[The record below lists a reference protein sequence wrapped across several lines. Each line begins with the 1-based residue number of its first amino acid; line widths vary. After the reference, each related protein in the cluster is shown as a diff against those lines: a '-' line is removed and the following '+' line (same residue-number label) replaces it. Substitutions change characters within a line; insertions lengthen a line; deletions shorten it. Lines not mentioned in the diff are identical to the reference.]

1 MIMSWLI
8 ISVWLRIIRVKFLFA
23 SIIAITNS
31 LLYSYFAYGQF
42 NIIDAFLTYTGVMF
56 LHASVDIFND
66 YWDYKRGIDT
76 TTKRTPFSGGT
87 GILPE
92 KKLKP
97 DTVYKAGLFCML
109 IGLFIG
115 IYFVF
120 HSGFIIAIILAIA
133 VTSIYFYSTTIVNIG
148 LGETLVAVKG
158 SMIVMGAA
166 YVQTGIIDIPVVF
179 LGIIIG
185 LLSSIVLFIASFPD
199 FRADKAKGRKTLV
212 ILLGKD
218 KGAKIYPFIISSIYC
233 LLVIGILLEYL
244 PIYSFITFISI
255 PFAIKSLKILLKN
268 YDKIEDVVK
277 SIYNTITFSRTFGF
291 GLIISYIIAIIINN
305 ITIQ

>member
-1 MIMSWLI
+1 MIILWLI

-31 LLYSYFAYGQF
+31 LLYSYFAFNQF
-42 NIIDAFLTYTGVMF
+42 NIIDALLTYTGVIF

-76 TTKRTPFSGGT
+76 TTKRTAFSGGT

-97 DTVYKAGLFCML
+97 NTVYRAGLLCMF

-133 VTSIYFYSTTIVNIG
+133 VISIYFYSTTIVNIG

-158 SMIVMGAA
+158 AMIVIGTS
-166 YVQTGIIDIPVVF
+166 YVQSGIIDYSIVF

-185 LLSSIVLFIASFPD
+185 LLSSVVLFIASFPD
-199 FRADKAKGRKTLV
+199 FTADKAKGRRTLV

-218 KGAKIYPFIISSIYC
+218 KGSKIYPFIIGSIYY
-233 LLVIGILLEYL
+233 LLIIGILLGYL
-244 PIYSFITFISI
+244 PVYSFITLISI
-255 PFAIKSLKILLKN
+255 PFAIRSSKILLKN
-268 YDKIEDVVK
+268 YEKIEDLVK
-277 SIYNTITFSRTFGF
+277 AISNTITFSRIFGF
-291 GLIISYIIAIIINN
+291 GLIISYIIAIIIK
-305 ITIQ
+305 

>member
-1 MIMSWLI
+1 LI
-8 ISVWLRIIRVKFLFA
+8 VSVWLRIIRVKFLFA
-23 SIIAITNS
+23 SIISITNS
-31 LLYSYFAYGQF
+31 LLYSYYAYNQF
-42 NIIDAFLTYTGVMF
+42 NIIDALLTYTGVIF

-76 TTKRTPFSGGT
+76 TTTRTAFSGGT

-120 HSGFIIAIILAIA
+120 QSGFIIAIILAIA

-158 SMIVMGAA
+158 SMIVIGTA
-166 YVQTGIIDIPVVF
+166 YVQLGIIDNSIVF

-199 FRADKAKGRKTLV
+199 FGPDKAKGRRTLV
-212 ILLGKD
+212 ILLGKN

-233 LLVIGILLEYL
+233 LLVIGILVEYL
-244 PIYSFITFISI
+244 PIYSLITFISI
-255 PFAIKSLKILLKN
+255 PFAIRSIKILLKN

-277 SIYNTITFSRTFGF
+277 AISNTITFSRTFGF
-291 GLIISYIIAIIINN
+291 SLIISYTIAIIMK
-305 ITIQ
+305 

>member
-1 MIMSWLI
+1 LI
-8 ISVWLRIIRVKFLFA
+8 VSVWLRIIRVKFLFA
-23 SIIAITNS
+23 SIISITNS
-31 LLYSYFAYGQF
+31 LLYSYYASNQF
-42 NIIDAFLTYTGVMF
+42 NIIDALLTYTGVIF

-76 TTKRTPFSGGT
+76 TTTRTAFSGGT

-120 HSGFIIAIILAIA
+120 QSGFIIAIILAIA

-158 SMIVMGAA
+158 SMIVIGTA
-166 YVQTGIIDIPVVF
+166 YVQLGIIDNSIVF

-199 FRADKAKGRKTLV
+199 FGPDKAKGRRTLV
-212 ILLGKD
+212 ILLGKN

-233 LLVIGILLEYL
+233 LLVIGILVEYL
-244 PIYSFITFISI
+244 PIYSLITFISI
-255 PFAIKSLKILLKN
+255 PFAIRSIKILLKN
-268 YDKIEDVVK
+268 YDTIEDVVK
-277 SIYNTITFSRTFGF
+277 AISNTITFSRTFGF
-291 GLIISYIIAIIINN
+291 SLIISYTIAIIMK
-305 ITIQ
+305 

>member
-1 MIMSWLI
+1 LI
-8 ISVWLRIIRVKFLFA
+8 VSVWLRIIRIKFLFA
-23 SIIAITNS
+23 SIIAISNS
-31 LLYSYFAYGQF
+31 LLYSYFAYNQF
-42 NIIDAFLTYTGVMF
+42 NIIDAFLTYTGVIF
-56 LHASVDIFND
+56 LHASVDILND

-76 TTKRTPFSGGT
+76 TTKRTAFSGGT

-92 KKLKP
+92 RKLKP
-97 DTVYKAGLFCML
+97 ETVYKAGLFCLL

-158 SMIVMGAA
+158 SMIVIGTA
-166 YVQTGIIDIPVVF
+166 YVQSGIIDTSIVF
-179 LGIIIG
+179 IGVIIG

-199 FRADKAKGRKTLV
+199 LGADKAKGRKTLV
-212 ILLGKD
+212 ILLGED
-218 KGAKIYPFIISSIYC
+218 RGAKIYPFIIGSIYC

-244 PIYSFITFISI
+244 TIYAIITFISI
-255 PFAIKSLKILLKN
+255 PFAVRSIKLIKN
-268 YDKIEDVVK
+268 YEKIEDVVK
-277 SIYNTITFSRTFGF
+277 AISNTITFSRIFGF
-291 GLIISYIIAIIINN
+291 GLIISYIITIII
-305 ITIQ
+305 IK

>member
-1 MIMSWLI
+1 MIV
-8 ISVWLRIIRVKFLFA
+8 SVWLRIIRIKFLFA

-31 LLYSYFAYGQF
+31 LLYSYFAYNQF
-42 NIIDAFLTYTGVMF
+42 NIIDAFLTYTGVIF
-56 LHASVDIFND
+56 LHASVDILND

-76 TTKRTPFSGGT
+76 TTKRTAFSGGT

-97 DTVYKAGLFCML
+97 NTVYRAGLLCMF

-133 VTSIYFYSTTIVNIG
+133 VISIYFYSTAIVNIG

-158 SMIVMGAA
+158 AMIVIGAA
-166 YVQTGIIDIPVVF
+166 YVQSGIIDYSIVF

-199 FRADKAKGRKTLV
+199 FNADKAKGRKTLV

-218 KGAKIYPFIISSIYC
+218 KGSKIYPFIIGSIYY
-233 LLVIGILLEYL
+233 LVVIGIILGYL
-244 PIYSFITFISI
+244 PIYAIITLISM
-255 PFAIKSLKILLKN
+255 PFAIRSSKILLKN
-268 YDKIEDVVK
+268 YEKLEDLVK
-277 SIYNTITFSRTFGF
+277 AIYNTITFSRTFGF
-291 GLIISYIIAIIINN
+291 GLIISYIIAIIIK
-305 ITIQ
+305 

>member
-1 MIMSWLI
+1 MIV
-8 ISVWLRIIRVKFLFA
+8 SVWLRIIRIKFLFA

-31 LLYSYFAYGQF
+31 LLYSYFAYNQF
-42 NIIDAFLTYTGVMF
+42 NIIDAFLTYTGVIF
-56 LHASVDIFND
+56 LHASVDILND

-76 TTKRTPFSGGT
+76 TTKRTAFSGGT

-92 KKLKP
+92 RKLKP
-97 DTVYKAGLFCML
+97 ETVYKAGLFCLL

-148 LGETLVAVKG
+148 LGEILVAVKG
-158 SMIVMGAA
+158 SMIVIGTA
-166 YVQTGIIDIPVVF
+166 YVQSGIIDISILF
-179 LGIIIG
+179 IGIIIG

-199 FRADKAKGRKTLV
+199 FGADKAKGRKTLV

-218 KGAKIYPFIISSIYC
+218 SGTKIYPFIIGSIYC

-244 PIYSFITFISI
+244 TIYAIITFISI
-255 PFAIKSLKILLKN
+255 PFAIKSIKLIQN
-268 YDKIEDVVK
+268 YEKIEDVVK
-277 SIYNTITFSRTFGF
+277 AISNTITFSRIFGF
-291 GLIISYIIAIIINN
+291 GLIISYTITIIIK
-305 ITIQ
+305 

>member
-1 MIMSWLI
+1 
-8 ISVWLRIIRVKFLFA
+8 
-23 SIIAITNS
+23 
-31 LLYSYFAYGQF
+31 
-42 NIIDAFLTYTGVMF
+42 MF

-76 TTKRTPFSGGT
+76 TTKRTAFSGGT

-97 DTVYKAGLFCML
+97 DTVYKVGLFCML

-158 SMIVMGAA
+158 SMIVIGTA
-166 YVQTGIIDIPVVF
+166 YVQSGIIDNSIIF

-199 FRADKAKGRKTLV
+199 FGADKAKGRRTLV

-218 KGAKIYPFIISSIYC
+218 NGAKIYPFIIGSIYC

-244 PIYSFITFISI
+244 PIYTFITFISI
-255 PFAIKSLKILLKN
+255 PFAIKSLKILLTN

-277 SIYNTITFSRTFGF
+277 AIYNTITFSRTVGF
-291 GLIISYIIAIIINN
+291 GLIISYIIAII
-305 ITIQ
+305 TK

>member
-1 MIMSWLI
+1 MIISWLI
-8 ISVWLRIIRVKFLFA
+8 ASVWLRIIRVKFLFA

-31 LLYSYFAYGQF
+31 LLYSYFAYNQF
-42 NIIDAFLTYTGVMF
+42 NIIDAMLTYTGVIF

-76 TTKRTPFSGGT
+76 TTKRTAFSGGT

-120 HSGFIIAIILAIA
+120 HSGVIIAIILAIA

-158 SMIVMGAA
+158 SMIVIGTA
-166 YVQTGIIDIPVVF
+166 YVQSGIIDNSIVL

-185 LLSSIVLFIASFPD
+185 LLSAIVLFIASFPD
-199 FRADKAKGRKTLV
+199 FRADKAKGRRTLV
-212 ILLGKD
+212 ILLGKE
-218 KGAKIYPFIISSIYC
+218 KGAKIYPFIIGSIYC
-233 LLVIGILLEYL
+233 LLVIGILVEYF
-244 PIYSFITFISI
+244 PIYSIIPFISV
-255 PFAIKSLKILLKN
+255 PFAIRSLKILLKN
-268 YDKIEDVVK
+268 YDQIEDVVK
-277 SIYNTITFSRTFGF
+277 AISNTIIFSRTFGF
-291 GLIISYIIAIIINN
+291 GLIISYIIAIIMK
-305 ITIQ
+305 

>member
-1 MIMSWLI
+1 MVVL
-8 ISVWLRIIRVKFLFA
+8 VWLRIIRIKFLFA

-31 LLYSYFAYGQF
+31 LLYSYFAYNQF
-42 NIIDAFLTYTGVMF
+42 NIIDALLTYTGVIF

-76 TTKRTPFSGGT
+76 TTKRTAFSGGT

-97 DTVYKAGLFCML
+97 NTVYRAGLLCMF

-120 HSGFIIAIILAIA
+120 HSGFTIAIILAIA
-133 VTSIYFYSTTIVNIG
+133 VVSIYFYSTTIVNIG

-158 SMIVMGAA
+158 AMIVIGTS
-166 YVQTGIIDIPVVF
+166 YVQSGIIDYSIVF

-185 LLSSIVLFIASFPD
+185 LLSSVVLFIASFPD
-199 FRADKAKGRKTLV
+199 FTADKAKGRRTLV

-218 KGAKIYPFIISSIYC
+218 KGSKIYPFFISSIYY
-233 LLVIGILLEYL
+233 LLIIGILLEYL
-244 PIYSFITFISI
+244 PIYSFITLISI
-255 PFAIKSLKILLKN
+255 IFAIRSSKILLKN
-268 YDKIEDVVK
+268 YEKIEDLVK
-277 SIYNTITFSRTFGF
+277 AISNTIIFSRIVGIC
-291 GLIISYIIAIIINN
+291 LILSYLIAIINK
-305 ITIQ
+305 

>member
-1 MIMSWLI
+1 
-8 ISVWLRIIRVKFLFA
+8 
-23 SIIAITNS
+23 
-31 LLYSYFAYGQF
+31 
-42 NIIDAFLTYTGVMF
+42 MF

-76 TTKRTPFSGGT
+76 TTKRTAFSGGT

-97 DTVYKAGLFCML
+97 DTVYKVGLFCML

-148 LGETLVAVKG
+148 LGETIVAVKG
-158 SMIVMGAA
+158 SMI
-166 YVQTGIIDIPVVF
+166 F
-179 LGIIIG
+179 LGLIIV

-199 FRADKAKGRKTLV
+199 FGADKAKGRRTLV

-218 KGAKIYPFIISSIYC
+218 NGAKIYPFIIGSIYC

-244 PIYSFITFISI
+244 PIYTFITFISI
-255 PFAIKSLKILLKN
+255 PFAIKSLKILLTN

-277 SIYNTITFSRTFGF
+277 AIYNTITFSRTVGF
-291 GLIISYIIAIIINN
+291 GLIISYIIAII
-305 ITIQ
+305 TK